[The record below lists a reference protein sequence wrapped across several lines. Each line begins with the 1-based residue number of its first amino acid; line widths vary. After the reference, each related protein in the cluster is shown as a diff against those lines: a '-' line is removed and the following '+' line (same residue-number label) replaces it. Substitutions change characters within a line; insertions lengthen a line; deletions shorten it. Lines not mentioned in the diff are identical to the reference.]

1 MPFIGLISGRL
12 RNKRYCQTEIV
23 IFEAFLR
30 MKQAGTNITPG
41 ALAKEAGISRITLCR
56 HHCSINK
63 IKEDYLVLLL
73 QKYRYAMRAPKKSLS
88 FGQLLYRLLLFI
100 AKYRKMCKFLIKD
113 YDISLIKGMLSYI
126 KTNLVSE
133 YTIFAMSPAIFDMY
147 VGETYAVIL
156 AWSRQDF
163 AETKIEKVHHELI
176 FLAKTMPKRSIK
188 VFGND

>member
-1 MPFIGLISGRL
+1 
-12 RNKRYCQTEIV
+12 
-23 IFEAFLR
+23 
-30 MKQAGTNITPG
+30 
-41 ALAKEAGISRITLCR
+41 
-56 HHCSINK
+56 
-63 IKEDYLVLLL
+63 
-73 QKYRYAMRAPKKSLS
+73 MRAPKKSLS